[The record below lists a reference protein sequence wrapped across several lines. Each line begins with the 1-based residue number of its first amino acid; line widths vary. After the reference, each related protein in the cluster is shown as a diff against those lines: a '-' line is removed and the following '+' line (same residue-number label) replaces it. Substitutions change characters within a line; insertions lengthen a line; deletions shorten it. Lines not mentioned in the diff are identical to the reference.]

1 MIFKLIARIQFLFTS
16 TNQHGVHSP
25 FVFDFVAKG
34 LYQKSAI
41 FEQHKI
47 HITAKNLSKKEL
59 KILQKIGD
67 YFEVEHVYTHPKEL
81 ENSLENDY
89 KILFINDIENFY
101 LNDSFSAMPNLCLA
115 FYGIYANPK
124 TQQLWK
130 SICKN
135 KQATVTI
142 DLYYFGLVV
151 FRKEQEK
158 EHFKIRV

>member
-1 MIFKLIARIQFLFTS
+1 MFFKLIARIQFLLTS

-25 FVFDFVAKG
+25 FVFDFVTKG
-34 LYQKSAI
+34 LYPKSAK
-41 FEQHKI
+41 FEHHKV

-59 KILQKIGD
+59 KILQKIGA
-67 YFEVEHVYTHPKEL
+67 YFEVEHVYTHQKEL
-81 ENSLENDY
+81 ENSLNSDY

-101 LNDSFSAMPNLCLA
+101 LNDSFSAMPKLCLVFHRIHRKLKA
-115 FYGIYANPK
+115 
-124 TQQLWK
+124 QQQWK
-130 SICKN
+130 SICEN

-142 DLYYFGLVV
+142 DLYYFGLVF